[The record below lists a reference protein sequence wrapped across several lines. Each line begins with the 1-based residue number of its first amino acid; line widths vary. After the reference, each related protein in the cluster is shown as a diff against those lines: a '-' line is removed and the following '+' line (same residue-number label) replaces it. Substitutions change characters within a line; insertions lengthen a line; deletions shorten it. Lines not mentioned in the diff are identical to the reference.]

1 MALAPRRIDLH
12 RCAMANKNVFA
23 VIAIGIF
30 LIVGVFVAIGVV
42 GTILMLLYTAVVAI
56 FKSAFGIDLPH
67 LH

>member
-30 LIVGVFVAIGVV
+30 LIGVV